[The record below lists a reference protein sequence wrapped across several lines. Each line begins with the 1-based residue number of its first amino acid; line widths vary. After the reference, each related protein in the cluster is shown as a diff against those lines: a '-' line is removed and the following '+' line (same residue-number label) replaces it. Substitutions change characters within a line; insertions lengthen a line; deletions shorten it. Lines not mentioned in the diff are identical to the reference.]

1 MFRFS
6 FFSFL
11 LPCRRRVT
19 QLTGA
24 ALLLCGV
31 MQAQATQR
39 IEFSPDPAGAY
50 PEGIAWNARAGA
62 FLISSLRGG
71 QLGLVYPD
79 GRYRRFSTGTGL
91 ITTSGM
97 LVDAERNR
105 VLVCN
110 EDVGV
115 SRNSAAGTRNRVAQV
130 LEFNLDTGVLQQTY
144 DLSSLSHGSTLA
156 NDLTLDAQ
164 GNIYVTDSFQPQIY
178 KIDRATHQVSI
189 LVRSARLMPADAP
202 AAAQGTRPYLN
213 GVVYHPDGYLIAAD
227 YTRGLLWKV
236 TLDNAPAVSA
246 IRLPQRLKG
255 PDGLRLKNAHE
266 LVIVQSF
273 PGEKGSMSGDV
284 TLLSSTDGWASARIA
299 AVAAPPGLDGP
310 TGAALRDGEVWVV
323 NSRYPRLF
331 ADVAQAEST
340 KTFSIVKVAFE
351 PAAADGRR
359 STTIANRAGIG
370 LNAH

>member
-1 MFRFS
+1 MLMFRFS
-6 FFSFL
+6 LFSFL
-11 LPCRRRVT
+11 LPRCRRLT
-19 QLTGA
+19 QLAGA
-24 ALLLCGV
+24 ALFLSGV

-39 IEFSPDPAGAY
+39 IEFSPDAAGAY

-62 FLISSLRGG
+62 FLVSSLRGG

-79 GRYRRFSTGTGL
+79 GRYRRFSTGSGL

-115 SRNSAAGTRNRVAQV
+115 SLNSASGTRNRVAQV
-130 LEFNLDTGVLQQTY
+130 LEFNLDTGALQQTY
-144 DLSSLSHGSTLA
+144 DLSSLSRGPTLA
-156 NDLTLDAQ
+156 NDLALDVQ

-178 KIDRATHQVSI
+178 KIDRATRQVSI

-202 AAAQGTRPYLN
+202 AAAQGTQPYLN
-213 GVVYHPDGYLIAAD
+213 GIVYHPDGYLIAAD

-236 TLDNAPAVSA
+236 TLDNASA
-246 IRLPQRLKG
+246 ISEIRLPQRLKG

-266 LVIVQSF
+266 LVIVQSY
-273 PGEKGSMSGDV
+273 PGRKGGMSGNV
-284 TLLSSTDGWASARIA
+284 TLLASSDGWASAHLA
-299 AVAAPPGLDGP
+299 AVATPPGLDGP

-331 ADVAQAEST
+331 ADVAQAERT
-340 KTFSIVKVAFE
+340 RTFSIVRVALE
-351 PAAADGRR
+351 RRPADRR
-359 STTIANRAGIG
+359 WLPTQ
-370 LNAH
+370 LE

>member
-6 FFSFL
+6 LFSFL
-11 LPCRRRVT
+11 LSRCRRLT
-19 QLTGA
+19 QLAGA
-24 ALLLCGV
+24 ALFLSGV

-39 IEFSPDPAGAY
+39 IEFSPDAAGAY

-62 FLISSLRGG
+62 FLVSSLRGG

-79 GRYRRFSTGTGL
+79 GRYRRFSTGSGL

-115 SRNSAAGTRNRVAQV
+115 SLNSASGTRNRVAQV
-130 LEFNLDTGVLQQTY
+130 LEFNLDTGALQQTY
-144 DLSSLSHGSTLA
+144 DLSSLSRGPTLA
-156 NDLTLDAQ
+156 NDLALDAQ

-178 KIDRATHQVSI
+178 KIDRATRQVSI

-202 AAAQGTRPYLN
+202 AAAQGTQPYLN
-213 GVVYHPDGYLIAAD
+213 GIVYHPDGYLIAAD

-236 TLDNAPAVSA
+236 TLDNASA
-246 IRLPQRLKG
+246 ISEIRLPQRLKG

-266 LVIVQSF
+266 LVIVQSY
-273 PGEKGSMSGDV
+273 PGRKGGMSGNV
-284 TLLSSTDGWASARIA
+284 TLLASSDGWASAHLA
-299 AVAAPPGLDGP
+299 AVATPPGLDGP

-331 ADVAQAEST
+331 ADVAQAERT
-340 KTFSIVKVAFE
+340 RTFSIVRVALE
-351 PAAADGRR
+351 RRPADR
-359 STTIANRAGIG
+359 
-370 LNAH
+370 

>member
-6 FFSFL
+6 LFSFL
-11 LPCRRRVT
+11 LSRCRRLT
-19 QLTGA
+19 QLAGA
-24 ALLLCGV
+24 ALFLSGV

-39 IEFSPDPAGAY
+39 IDFSPDAAGAY

-62 FLISSLRGG
+62 FLVSSLRGG

-79 GRYRRFSTGTGL
+79 GRYRRFSTGSGL

-115 SRNSAAGTRNRVAQV
+115 SLNSASGTRNRVAQV
-130 LEFNLDTGVLQQTY
+130 LEFNLDTGALQQTY
-144 DLSSLSHGSTLA
+144 DLSSLSRGPTLA
-156 NDLTLDAQ
+156 NDLALDVQ

-178 KIDRATHQVSI
+178 KIDRATRQVSI

-202 AAAQGTRPYLN
+202 AAAQGTQPYLN
-213 GVVYHPDGYLIAAD
+213 GIVYHPDGYLIAAD

-236 TLDNAPAVSA
+236 TLDNASA
-246 IRLPQRLKG
+246 ISEIRLPQRLKG

-266 LVIVQSF
+266 LVIVQSY
-273 PGEKGSMSGDV
+273 PGRKGGMSGNV
-284 TLLSSTDGWASARIA
+284 TLLASSDGWASAHLA
-299 AVAAPPGLDGP
+299 AVATPPGLDGP

-331 ADVAQAEST
+331 ADVAQAERT
-340 KTFSIVKVAFE
+340 RTFSIVRVALE
-351 PAAADGRR
+351 RRPADR
-359 STTIANRAGIG
+359 
-370 LNAH
+370 

>member
-6 FFSFL
+6 LFSFL
-11 LPCRRRVT
+11 LPRCRRLT
-19 QLTGA
+19 QLAGA
-24 ALLLCGV
+24 ALFLSGV

-39 IEFSPDPAGAY
+39 IDFSPDAAGAY

-62 FLISSLRGG
+62 FLVSSLRGG

-79 GRYRRFSTGTGL
+79 GRYRRFSTGSGL

-115 SRNSAAGTRNRVAQV
+115 SLNSASGTRNRVAQV
-130 LEFNLDTGVLQQTY
+130 LEFNLDTGALQQTY
-144 DLSSLSHGSTLA
+144 DLSSLSRGPTLA
-156 NDLTLDAQ
+156 NDLALDAQ

-178 KIDRATHQVSI
+178 KIDRATRQVSI

-202 AAAQGTRPYLN
+202 AAAQGTQPYLN
-213 GVVYHPDGYLIAAD
+213 GIVYHPDGYLIAAD

-236 TLDNAPAVSA
+236 TLDNASA
-246 IRLPQRLKG
+246 ISEIRLPQRLKG

-266 LVIVQSF
+266 LVIVQSY
-273 PGEKGSMSGDV
+273 PGRKGGMSGNV
-284 TLLSSTDGWASARIA
+284 TLLASSDGWASAHLA
-299 AVAAPPGLDGP
+299 AVATPPGLDGP

-331 ADVAQAEST
+331 ADVAQAERT
-340 KTFSIVKVAFE
+340 RTFSIVRVALE
-351 PAAADGRR
+351 RRPADRR
-359 STTIANRAGIG
+359 WLPTQ
-370 LNAH
+370 LE

>member
-6 FFSFL
+6 LFSFL
-11 LPCRRRVT
+11 LSRCRRLT
-19 QLTGA
+19 QLAGA
-24 ALLLCGV
+24 ALFLSGV

-39 IEFSPDPAGAY
+39 IEFSPDAAGAY

-62 FLISSLRGG
+62 FLVSSLRGG

-79 GRYRRFSTGTGL
+79 GRYRRFSTGSGL

-115 SRNSAAGTRNRVAQV
+115 SLNSTSGTRNRVAQV
-130 LEFNLDTGVLQQTY
+130 LEFNLDTGALQQTY
-144 DLSSLSHGSTLA
+144 DLSSLSRGPTLA
-156 NDLTLDAQ
+156 NDLALDAQ

-178 KIDRATHQVSI
+178 KIDRATRQVSI

-202 AAAQGTRPYLN
+202 AAAQGTQPYLN
-213 GVVYHPDGYLIAAD
+213 GIVYHPDGYLIAAD

-236 TLDNAPAVSA
+236 TLDNASA
-246 IRLPQRLKG
+246 ISEIRLPQRLKG

-266 LVIVQSF
+266 LVIVQSY
-273 PGEKGSMSGDV
+273 PGRKGGMSGNV
-284 TLLSSTDGWASARIA
+284 TLLASSDGWASAHLA
-299 AVAAPPGLDGP
+299 AVATPPELDGP

-331 ADVAQAEST
+331 ADVAQAERT
-340 KTFSIVKVAFE
+340 RTFSIVRVALE
-351 PAAADGRR
+351 RRPADR
-359 STTIANRAGIG
+359 
-370 LNAH
+370 

>member
-6 FFSFL
+6 LFSFL
-11 LPCRRRVT
+11 LQRNRRVT
-19 QLTGA
+19 RLAGV
-24 ALLLCGV
+24 ALLLSGV
-31 MQAQATQR
+31 MQAQAAQR
-39 IEFSPDPAGAY
+39 IEFSPDTAGAY
-50 PEGIAWNARAGA
+50 PEGIAWNPRAGA
-62 FLISSLRGG
+62 FLVSSLRGG
-71 QLGLVYPD
+71 LLGLVYPD
-79 GRYRRFSTGTGL
+79 GRYRRFSIGKGL

-115 SRNSAAGTRNRVAQV
+115 SLSSVPGTRNRVAQV
-130 LEFNLDTGVLQQTY
+130 LEFNLDTGALQQTY
-144 DLSSLSHGSTLA
+144 DLSSLSRGPTLA
-156 NDLTLDAQ
+156 NDLALDAQ

-178 KIDRATHQVSI
+178 KIDRATRQVSI

-202 AAAQGTRPYLN
+202 AAAQGTQPYLN
-213 GVVYHPDGYLIAAD
+213 GIVYHPDGYLIAAD

-236 TLDNAPAVSA
+236 TLDSAPAISE

-273 PGEKGSMSGDV
+273 PGAKGSMSGDV
-284 TLLSSTDGWASARIA
+284 TLLSSNDGWASAYIT
-299 AVAAPPGLDGP
+299 AVATPPELDGP

-331 ADVAQAEST
+331 ADVSQAERT
-340 KTFSIVKVAFE
+340 RTFSIVRVALE
-351 PAAADGRR
+351 RRPADRR
-359 STTIANRAGIG
+359 RLPTRPE
-370 LNAH
+370 

>member
-6 FFSFL
+6 LFSFL
-11 LPCRRRVT
+11 LPRCRRLT
-19 QLTGA
+19 QLAGA
-24 ALLLCGV
+24 ALFLSGV

-39 IEFSPDPAGAY
+39 IEFSPDAAGAY

-62 FLISSLRGG
+62 FLVSSLRGG

-79 GRYRRFSTGTGL
+79 GRYRRFSTGSGL

-115 SRNSAAGTRNRVAQV
+115 SLNSASGTRNRVAQV
-130 LEFNLDTGVLQQTY
+130 LEFNLDTGALQQTY
-144 DLSSLSHGSTLA
+144 DLSSLSRGPTLA
-156 NDLTLDAQ
+156 NDLALDVQ

-178 KIDRATHQVSI
+178 KIDRATRQVSI

-202 AAAQGTRPYLN
+202 AAAQGTQPYLN
-213 GVVYHPDGYLIAAD
+213 GIVYHPDGYLIAAD

-236 TLDNAPAVSA
+236 TLDNASA
-246 IRLPQRLKG
+246 ISEIRLPQRLKG

-266 LVIVQSF
+266 LVIVQS
-273 PGEKGSMSGDV
+273 
-284 TLLSSTDGWASARIA
+284 
-299 AVAAPPGLDGP
+299 
-310 TGAALRDGEVWVV
+310 
-323 NSRYPRLF
+323 
-331 ADVAQAEST
+331 
-340 KTFSIVKVAFE
+340 
-351 PAAADGRR
+351 
-359 STTIANRAGIG
+359 
-370 LNAH
+370 

>member
-6 FFSFL
+6 LFSFL
-11 LPCRRRVT
+11 LPRCRRLT
-19 QLTGA
+19 QLAGA
-24 ALLLCGV
+24 ALFLSGV

-39 IEFSPDPAGAY
+39 IEFSPDAAGAY

-62 FLISSLRGG
+62 FLVSSLRGG

-79 GRYRRFSTGTGL
+79 GRYRRFSTGNGL

-115 SRNSAAGTRNRVAQV
+115 SLNSASGTRNRVAQV
-130 LEFNLDTGVLQQTY
+130 LEFNLDTGALQQTY
-144 DLSSLSHGSTLA
+144 DLSSLSRGPTLA
-156 NDLTLDAQ
+156 NDLALDAQ

-178 KIDRATHQVSI
+178 KIDRATRQVSI

-202 AAAQGTRPYLN
+202 AAAQGTQPYLN
-213 GVVYHPDGYLIAAD
+213 GIVYHPDGYLIAAD

-236 TLDNAPAVSA
+236 TLDNASA
-246 IRLPQRLKG
+246 ISEIRLPQRLKG

-266 LVIVQSF
+266 LVIVQSY
-273 PGEKGSMSGDV
+273 PGRKGGMSGNV
-284 TLLSSTDGWASARIA
+284 TLLASSDGWASAHLA
-299 AVAAPPGLDGP
+299 AVATPPGLDGP

-331 ADVAQAEST
+331 ADVAQAERT
-340 KTFSIVKVAFE
+340 RTFSIVRVALE
-351 PAAADGRR
+351 RRPADR
-359 STTIANRAGIG
+359 
-370 LNAH
+370 

>member
-6 FFSFL
+6 LFSFL
-11 LPCRRRVT
+11 LQRHRRVT
-19 QLTGA
+19 RLAGV
-24 ALLLCGV
+24 ALLLSGV
-31 MQAQATQR
+31 MQAQSAQR
-39 IEFSPDPAGAY
+39 IEFSPDAAGAY
-50 PEGIAWNARAGA
+50 PEGIAWNPRAGA
-62 FLISSLRGG
+62 FLVSSLRGG

-79 GRYRRFSTGTGL
+79 GRYRRFSTGKGL

-115 SRNSAAGTRNRVAQV
+115 SLSSVPGTRNRVAQV
-130 LEFNLDTGVLQQTY
+130 LEFNLDTGALQQTY
-144 DLSSLSHGSTLA
+144 DLSSLSHGPTLA
-156 NDLTLDAQ
+156 NDLALDAQ

-178 KIDRATHQVSI
+178 KVDRATRQVSI
-189 LVRSARLMPADAP
+189 LVRSARLMPAEVP
-202 AAAQGTRPYLN
+202 AAAQGTQPYLN
-213 GVVYHPDGYLIAAD
+213 GIVYHPDGYLIAAD

-236 TLDNAPAVSA
+236 TLDSAPAISE

-273 PGEKGSMSGDV
+273 PGAKGSMSGDV
-284 TLLSSTDGWASARIA
+284 TLLSSNDDWASAHIT
-299 AVAAPPGLDGP
+299 AVATPPELDGP

-331 ADVAQAEST
+331 ADVAQAERT
-340 KTFSIVKVAFE
+340 RTFSIVRVALE
-351 PAAADGRR
+351 RRPADRR
-359 STTIANRAGIG
+359 RLPTRPE
-370 LNAH
+370 

>member
-6 FFSFL
+6 LFSFL
-11 LPCRRRVT
+11 LQRHRRVT
-19 QLTGA
+19 RLAGV
-24 ALLLCGV
+24 ALLLSGV
-31 MQAQATQR
+31 MQAQAVQR
-39 IEFSPDPAGAY
+39 IEFSPDAAGAY
-50 PEGIAWNARAGA
+50 PEGIAWNPRAGA
-62 FLISSLRGG
+62 FLVSSLRGG

-79 GRYRRFSTGTGL
+79 GRYRRFSTGKGL
-91 ITTSGM
+91 VTTSGM

-115 SRNSAAGTRNRVAQV
+115 SLNSAPGTRNRVAQV
-130 LEFNLDTGVLQQTY
+130 LEFNLDTGALQQTY
-144 DLSSLSHGSTLA
+144 DLSSLSRGPTLA
-156 NDLTLDAQ
+156 NDLALDAQ

-178 KIDRATHQVSI
+178 KVDRATRQVSI
-189 LVRSARLMPADAP
+189 LVRSARLMPAEVP
-202 AAAQGTRPYLN
+202 AAVQGTQPYLN
-213 GVVYHPDGYLIAAD
+213 GIVSHPDGYLIAAD

-236 TLDNAPAVSA
+236 TLDSAPAISE

-273 PGEKGSMSGDV
+273 PGAKGSMSGDV
-284 TLLSSTDGWASARIA
+284 TLLSSNDGWASAHIT
-299 AVAAPPGLDGP
+299 AVATPSELDGP

-331 ADVAQAEST
+331 ADVAQAERT
-340 KTFSIVKVAFE
+340 RTFSIVRVALE
-351 PAAADGRR
+351 RRPADRR
-359 STTIANRAGIG
+359 RLPTQPE
-370 LNAH
+370 

>member
-6 FFSFL
+6 LFSFL
-11 LPCRRRVT
+11 LQRHRRVT
-19 QLTGA
+19 RLAGV
-24 ALLLCGV
+24 ALLLSGV
-31 MQAQATQR
+31 MQAQAAQR
-39 IEFSPDPAGAY
+39 IEFSPDTAGAY
-50 PEGIAWNARAGA
+50 PEGIAWNPRAGA
-62 FLISSLRGG
+62 FLVSSLRGG

-79 GRYRRFSTGTGL
+79 GRYRRFSTGKGL

-110 EDVGV
+110 EDVGGSLSSV
-115 SRNSAAGTRNRVAQV
+115 PGTRNRVAQV
-130 LEFNLDTGVLQQTY
+130 LEFNLDTGALQQTY
-144 DLSSLSHGSTLA
+144 DLSSLSRGPTLA
-156 NDLTLDAQ
+156 NDLALDAQ

-178 KIDRATHQVSI
+178 KIDRATRQVSI

-202 AAAQGTRPYLN
+202 AAAQGTQPYLN
-213 GVVYHPDGYLIAAD
+213 GIVSHPDGYLIAAD

-236 TLDNAPAVSA
+236 TLDSAPAISE

-273 PGEKGSMSGDV
+273 PGAKGSMSGDV
-284 TLLSSTDGWASARIA
+284 TLLSSNDGWASAYIT
-299 AVAAPPGLDGP
+299 AVATPSELDGP

-331 ADVAQAEST
+331 ADVAQAERT
-340 KTFSIVKVAFE
+340 RTFSIVRVALE
-351 PAAADGRR
+351 RRPADR
-359 STTIANRAGIG
+359 
-370 LNAH
+370 

>member
-1 MFRFS
+1 MLMFRFS
-6 FFSFL
+6 LFSFL
-11 LPCRRRVT
+11 LSRCRRLT
-19 QLTGA
+19 QLAGA
-24 ALLLCGV
+24 ALFLSGV

-39 IEFSPDPAGAY
+39 IEFSPDAAGAY

-62 FLISSLRGG
+62 FLVSSLRGG

-79 GRYRRFSTGTGL
+79 GRYRRFSTGSGL

-115 SRNSAAGTRNRVAQV
+115 SLNSTSGTRNRVAQV
-130 LEFNLDTGVLQQTY
+130 LEFNLDTGALQQTY
-144 DLSSLSHGSTLA
+144 DLSSLSRGPTLA
-156 NDLTLDAQ
+156 NDLALDAQ

-178 KIDRATHQVSI
+178 KIDRATRQVSI

-202 AAAQGTRPYLN
+202 AAAQGTQPYLN
-213 GVVYHPDGYLIAAD
+213 GIVYHPDGYLIAAD

-236 TLDNAPAVSA
+236 TLDNASA
-246 IRLPQRLKG
+246 ISEIRLPQRLKG

-273 PGEKGSMSGDV
+273 LGRKGGMSGNV
-284 TLLSSTDGWASARIA
+284 TLLASSDGWASAHLA
-299 AVAAPPGLDGP
+299 AVATPPGLDGP

-331 ADVAQAEST
+331 ADVAQAERT
-340 KTFSIVKVAFE
+340 RTFSIVKVALE
-351 PAAADGRR
+351 RRPADR
-359 STTIANRAGIG
+359 
-370 LNAH
+370 

>member
-6 FFSFL
+6 LFSFL
-11 LPCRRRVT
+11 LPRCRRLT
-19 QLTGA
+19 QLAGA
-24 ALLLCGV
+24 ALFLSGV

-39 IEFSPDPAGAY
+39 IDFSPDAAGAY

-62 FLISSLRGG
+62 FLVSSLRGG

-79 GRYRRFSTGTGL
+79 GRYRRFSTGSGL

-115 SRNSAAGTRNRVAQV
+115 SLNSASGTRNRVAQV
-130 LEFNLDTGVLQQTY
+130 LEFNLDTGALQQTY
-144 DLSSLSHGSTLA
+144 DLSSLSRGPTLA
-156 NDLTLDAQ
+156 NDLALDAQ

-178 KIDRATHQVSI
+178 KIDRATRQVSI

-202 AAAQGTRPYLN
+202 AAAQGTQPYLN
-213 GVVYHPDGYLIAAD
+213 GIVYHPDGYLIAAD

-236 TLDNAPAVSA
+236 TLDNASA
-246 IRLPQRLKG
+246 ISEIRLPQRLKG

-266 LVIVQSF
+266 LVIVQSY
-273 PGEKGSMSGDV
+273 PGRKRGMSGNV
-284 TLLSSTDGWASARIA
+284 TLLASSDGWASAHLA
-299 AVAAPPGLDGP
+299 AVATPPGLDGP

-331 ADVAQAEST
+331 ADVAQAERT
-340 KTFSIVKVAFE
+340 RTFSIVRVALE
-351 PAAADGRR
+351 RRPADR
-359 STTIANRAGIG
+359 
-370 LNAH
+370 

>member
-6 FFSFL
+6 LFSFL
-11 LPCRRRVT
+11 LQRHRRVT
-19 QLTGA
+19 RLAGV
-24 ALLLCGV
+24 ALLLSGV
-31 MQAQATQR
+31 MQAQAVQR
-39 IEFSPDPAGAY
+39 IEFSPDAAGAY
-50 PEGIAWNARAGA
+50 PEGIAWNPRAGA
-62 FLISSLRGG
+62 FLVSSLRGG

-79 GRYRRFSTGTGL
+79 GRYRRFSTGKGL

-115 SRNSAAGTRNRVAQV
+115 SLNSAPGTRNRVAQV
-130 LEFNLDTGVLQQTY
+130 LEFNLDTGALQQTY
-144 DLSSLSHGSTLA
+144 DLSSLSRGPTLA
-156 NDLTLDAQ
+156 NDLALDAQ

-178 KIDRATHQVSI
+178 KVDRATRQVSI
-189 LVRSARLMPADAP
+189 LVRSARLMPAEIP
-202 AAAQGTRPYLN
+202 AAVQGTQPYLN
-213 GVVYHPDGYLIAAD
+213 GIVSHPDGYLIAAD

-236 TLDNAPAVSA
+236 TLDSAPAISE

-273 PGEKGSMSGDV
+273 PGAKGSMSGDV
-284 TLLSSTDGWASARIA
+284 TLLSSNDGWASAHIT
-299 AVAAPPGLDGP
+299 AVATPSELDGP

-331 ADVAQAEST
+331 ADVAQAERT
-340 KTFSIVKVAFE
+340 RTFSIVRVALE
-351 PAAADGRR
+351 RRPADRR
-359 STTIANRAGIG
+359 RLPTQPE
-370 LNAH
+370 

>member
-6 FFSFL
+6 LFSFL
-11 LPCRRRVT
+11 LPRCRRLT
-19 QLTGA
+19 QLAGA
-24 ALLLCGV
+24 ALFLSGV

-39 IEFSPDPAGAY
+39 IEFSPDAAGAY

-62 FLISSLRGG
+62 FLVSSLRGG

-79 GRYRRFSTGTGL
+79 GRYRRFSTGSGL

-115 SRNSAAGTRNRVAQV
+115 SLNSTSGTRNRVAQV
-130 LEFNLDTGVLQQTY
+130 LEFNLDTGALQQTY
-144 DLSSLSHGSTLA
+144 DLSSLSRGPTLA
-156 NDLTLDAQ
+156 NDLALDAQ

-178 KIDRATHQVSI
+178 KIDRATRQVSI

-202 AAAQGTRPYLN
+202 AAAQGTQPYLN
-213 GVVYHPDGYLIAAD
+213 GIVYHPDGYLIAAD

-236 TLDNAPAVSA
+236 TLDNASA
-246 IRLPQRLKG
+246 ISEIRLPQRLKG

-266 LVIVQSF
+266 LVIVQSY
-273 PGEKGSMSGDV
+273 PGRKGGMSGNV
-284 TLLSSTDGWASARIA
+284 TLLASSDGWASAHLA
-299 AVAAPPGLDGP
+299 AVATPPGLDGP

-331 ADVAQAEST
+331 ADVAQAERT
-340 KTFSIVKVAFE
+340 RTFSIVKVALE
-351 PAAADGRR
+351 RRPADRR
-359 STTIANRAGIG
+359 RLPT
-370 LNAH
+370 LPE

>member
-6 FFSFL
+6 LFSFL
-11 LPCRRRVT
+11 LPRCRRLT
-19 QLTGA
+19 QLAGA
-24 ALLLCGV
+24 ALFLSGV

-39 IEFSPDPAGAY
+39 IDFSPDAAGAY

-62 FLISSLRGG
+62 FLVSSLRGG

-79 GRYRRFSTGTGL
+79 GRYRRFSTGSGL

-115 SRNSAAGTRNRVAQV
+115 SLNSASGTRNRVAQV
-130 LEFNLDTGVLQQTY
+130 LEFNLDTGALQQTY
-144 DLSSLSHGSTLA
+144 DLSSLSRGPTLA
-156 NDLTLDAQ
+156 NDLALDAQ

-178 KIDRATHQVSI
+178 KIDRATRQVSI

-202 AAAQGTRPYLN
+202 AAAQGTQPYLN
-213 GVVYHPDGYLIAAD
+213 GIVYHPDGYLIAAD

-236 TLDNAPAVSA
+236 TLDNASA
-246 IRLPQRLKG
+246 ISEIRLPQRLKG
-255 PDGLRLKNAHE
+255 PDGLRLKNAHA
-266 LVIVQSF
+266 LVIVQSY
-273 PGEKGSMSGDV
+273 PGRKGGMSGNV
-284 TLLSSTDGWASARIA
+284 TLLSSNDGWASAHLA
-299 AVAAPPGLDGP
+299 AVATPPELDGP

-331 ADVAQAEST
+331 ADVAQAESVR
-340 KTFSIVKVAFE
+340 TFSIVKVALE
-351 PAAADGRR
+351 RRPADRR
-359 STTIANRAGIG
+359 RLPTQ
-370 LNAH
+370 LE

>member
-1 MFRFS
+1 
-6 FFSFL
+6 
-11 LPCRRRVT
+11 
-19 QLTGA
+19 
-24 ALLLCGV
+24 
-31 MQAQATQR
+31 
-39 IEFSPDPAGAY
+39 
-50 PEGIAWNARAGA
+50 AWNPRAGA
-62 FLISSLRGG
+62 FLVSSLRGG

-79 GRYRRFSTGTGL
+79 GRYRRFSTGKGL

-115 SRNSAAGTRNRVAQV
+115 SLSSAPGTRNRVAQV
-130 LEFNLDTGVLQQTY
+130 LEFNLDTGALQQTY
-144 DLSSLSHGSTLA
+144 DLSSLSRGPTLA
-156 NDLTLDAQ
+156 NDLALDAQ

-178 KIDRATHQVSI
+178 KVDRATRQVSI
-189 LVRSARLMPADAP
+189 LVRSARLMPAEVP
-202 AAAQGTRPYLN
+202 AAAQGTQPYLN
-213 GVVYHPDGYLIAAD
+213 GIVSHPDGYLIAAD

-236 TLDNAPAVSA
+236 TLDSAPAISE

-273 PGEKGSMSGDV
+273 PGAKGSMSGDV
-284 TLLSSTDGWASARIA
+284 TLLSSKDDWASAHIT
-299 AVAAPPGLDGP
+299 AVATPPELDGP

-331 ADVAQAEST
+331 ADVAQAERT
-340 KTFSIVKVAFE
+340 RTFSIVRVALE
-351 PAAADGRR
+351 RRPADRR
-359 STTIANRAGIG
+359 RLPTGPE
-370 LNAH
+370 

>member
-6 FFSFL
+6 LFSFL
-11 LPCRRRVT
+11 LQRHRRVT
-19 QLTGA
+19 RLAGV
-24 ALLLCGV
+24 ALLLSGV
-31 MQAQATQR
+31 MQAQAVQR
-39 IEFSPDPAGAY
+39 IEFSPDAAGAY
-50 PEGIAWNARAGA
+50 PEAIAWNPRAGA
-62 FLISSLRGG
+62 FLVSSLRGG

-79 GRYRRFSTGTGL
+79 GRYRRFSTGKGL

-110 EDVGV
+110 EDVGA
-115 SRNSAAGTRNRVAQV
+115 SLSSAPGTRNRVAQV
-130 LEFNLDTGVLQQTY
+130 LEFNLDTGALQQTY
-144 DLSSLSHGSTLA
+144 DLSSLSRGPTLA
-156 NDLTLDAQ
+156 NDLALDAQ

-178 KIDRATHQVSI
+178 KVDRATRQVSI
-189 LVRSARLMPADAP
+189 LVRSARLMPAEVP
-202 AAAQGTRPYLN
+202 AAVQGTQPYLN
-213 GVVYHPDGYLIAAD
+213 GIVYHPDGYLIAAD

-236 TLDNAPAVSA
+236 TLDSAPAISE

-273 PGEKGSMSGDV
+273 PGAKGSMSGDV
-284 TLLSSTDGWASARIA
+284 TLLSSNDGWASAYIT
-299 AVAAPPGLDGP
+299 AVATPSELDGP

-331 ADVAQAEST
+331 ADVAQAERT
-340 KTFSIVKVAFE
+340 RTFSIVRVALE
-351 PAAADGRR
+351 RRPADRR
-359 STTIANRAGIG
+359 RLPTRPE
-370 LNAH
+370 

>member
-6 FFSFL
+6 LFSFL
-11 LPCRRRVT
+11 LQRHRRVT
-19 QLTGA
+19 RLAGV
-24 ALLLCGV
+24 ALLLSGV
-31 MQAQATQR
+31 MQAQVAQR
-39 IEFSPDPAGAY
+39 IEFSPDAAGAY
-50 PEGIAWNARAGA
+50 PEGIAWNPRAGA
-62 FLISSLRGG
+62 FLVSSLRGG

-79 GRYRRFSTGTGL
+79 GRYRRFSIGKGL

-115 SRNSAAGTRNRVAQV
+115 SLSSVPGTRNRVAQV
-130 LEFNLDTGVLQQTY
+130 LEFNLDTGALQQTY
-144 DLSSLSHGSTLA
+144 DLSSLSRGPTLA
-156 NDLTLDAQ
+156 NDLALDAQ

-178 KIDRATHQVSI
+178 KVDRATRQVSI

-202 AAAQGTRPYLN
+202 AAAQGTQPYLN
-213 GVVYHPDGYLIAAD
+213 GIVSHPDGYLIAAD

-236 TLDNAPAVSA
+236 TLDSAPAISE

-273 PGEKGSMSGDV
+273 PGAEGSMSGDV
-284 TLLSSTDGWASARIA
+284 TLLSSNDGWASAYIT
-299 AVAAPPGLDGP
+299 AVATPPELDGP

-331 ADVAQAEST
+331 ADVAQAERT
-340 KTFSIVKVAFE
+340 RTFSIVRVALE
-351 PAAADGRR
+351 RRPADRR
-359 STTIANRAGIG
+359 WLPTQPE
-370 LNAH
+370 

>member
-1 MFRFS
+1 MFRFCL
-6 FFSFL
+6 FSFL
-11 LPCRRRVT
+11 LPRCRRVT
-19 QLTGA
+19 QLAGA
-24 ALLLCGV
+24 ALFLSGV

-39 IEFSPDPAGAY
+39 IDFSPDAAGAY

-62 FLISSLRGG
+62 FLVSSLRGG

-79 GRYRRFSTGTGL
+79 GRYRRFSTGSGL

-115 SRNSAAGTRNRVAQV
+115 SLNSAPGTRNRVAQV
-130 LEFNLDTGVLQQTY
+130 LEFNLDTGALQQTY
-144 DLSSLSHGSTLA
+144 DLSSLSRGPTLA
-156 NDLTLDAQ
+156 NDLALDAQ

-178 KIDRATHQVSI
+178 KIDRATRQVSI

-202 AAAQGTRPYLN
+202 AAAQGTQPYLN
-213 GVVYHPDGYLIAAD
+213 GIVYHPDGYLIAAD

-236 TLDNAPAVSA
+236 TLDNASA
-246 IRLPQRLKG
+246 ISEIRLPQRLKG

-266 LVIVQSF
+266 LVIVQSY
-273 PGEKGSMSGDV
+273 PGRKGGMSGNV
-284 TLLSSTDGWASARIA
+284 TLLASYDGWASAHLA
-299 AVAAPPGLDGP
+299 AVATPPGLDGP

-331 ADVAQAEST
+331 ADVAQAESVR
-340 KTFSIVKVAFE
+340 TFSIVKVALKRR
-351 PAAADGRR
+351 PADRR
-359 STTIANRAGIG
+359 RLPT
-370 LNAH
+370 LPE

>member
-6 FFSFL
+6 LFSFL
-11 LPCRRRVT
+11 LQRHRRVT
-19 QLTGA
+19 CLAGV
-24 ALLLCGV
+24 ALLLSGV
-31 MQAQATQR
+31 MQAQAAQR
-39 IEFSPDPAGAY
+39 IEFSPDTAGAY
-50 PEGIAWNARAGA
+50 PEGIAWNPRAGA
-62 FLISSLRGG
+62 FLVSSLRGG
-71 QLGLVYPD
+71 QLGLVYSD
-79 GRYRRFSTGTGL
+79 GRYRRFSTGKGL

-115 SRNSAAGTRNRVAQV
+115 SLSSAPGTRNRVAQV
-130 LEFNLDTGVLQQTY
+130 LEFNLDTGALQQTY
-144 DLSSLSHGSTLA
+144 DLSSLSRGPTLA
-156 NDLTLDAQ
+156 NDLALDAQ

-178 KIDRATHQVSI
+178 KVDRATRQVSI
-189 LVRSARLMPADAP
+189 LVRSARLMPAEVP
-202 AAAQGTRPYLN
+202 AAAQGTQPYLN
-213 GVVYHPDGYLIAAD
+213 GIVYHPDGYLIAAD

-236 TLDNAPAVSA
+236 TLDSAPAISE

-273 PGEKGSMSGDV
+273 PGAKGSMSGDV
-284 TLLSSTDGWASARIA
+284 TLLSSNDDWASAHIT
-299 AVAAPPGLDGP
+299 AVATPPELDGP

-331 ADVAQAEST
+331 ADVAQAERT
-340 KTFSIVKVAFE
+340 RTFSIVRVALE
-351 PAAADGRR
+351 RRPADRR
-359 STTIANRAGIG
+359 RLPTRPE
-370 LNAH
+370 

>member
-1 MFRFS
+1 MLMFRFS
-6 FFSFL
+6 LFSFL
-11 LPCRRRVT
+11 LPRRRRVT
-19 QLTGA
+19 QLAGA
-24 ALLLCGV
+24 ALFLSGV

-39 IEFSPDPAGAY
+39 IDFSPDAAGAY

-62 FLISSLRGG
+62 FLVSSLRGG

-79 GRYRRFSTGTGL
+79 GRYRRFSTGSGL

-115 SRNSAAGTRNRVAQV
+115 SLNSASGTRNRVAQV
-130 LEFNLDTGVLQQTY
+130 LEFNLDTGALQQTY
-144 DLSSLSHGSTLA
+144 DLSSLSRGPTLA
-156 NDLTLDAQ
+156 NDLALDAQ

-178 KIDRATHQVSI
+178 KIDRATRQVSI

-202 AAAQGTRPYLN
+202 AAAQGTQPYLN
-213 GVVYHPDGYLIAAD
+213 GIVYHPDGYLIAAD

-236 TLDNAPAVSA
+236 TLDNAPAISE

-266 LVIVQSF
+266 LVIVQSY
-273 PGEKGSMSGDV
+273 PGRKGGMSGNV
-284 TLLSSTDGWASARIA
+284 TLLASSDGWASAHLA
-299 AVAAPPGLDGP
+299 AVATPPGLDGP

-331 ADVAQAEST
+331 ADVAQAERT
-340 KTFSIVKVAFE
+340 RTFSIVRVALE
-351 PAAADGRR
+351 RRPADR
-359 STTIANRAGIG
+359 
-370 LNAH
+370 

>member
-6 FFSFL
+6 LFSFL
-11 LPCRRRVT
+11 LPRCRGLT
-19 QLTGA
+19 QLAGA
-24 ALLLCGV
+24 ALFLSGV

-39 IEFSPDPAGAY
+39 IEFSPDAAGAY

-62 FLISSLRGG
+62 FLVSSLRGG

-79 GRYRRFSTGTGL
+79 GRYRRFSTGSGL

-115 SRNSAAGTRNRVAQV
+115 SLNSTSGTRNRVAQV
-130 LEFNLDTGVLQQTY
+130 LEFNLDTGALQQTY
-144 DLSSLSHGSTLA
+144 DLSSLSRGPTLA
-156 NDLTLDAQ
+156 NDLALDAQ

-178 KIDRATHQVSI
+178 KIDRATRQVSI

-202 AAAQGTRPYLN
+202 AAAQGTQPYLN
-213 GVVYHPDGYLIAAD
+213 GIVYHPDGYLIAAD

-236 TLDNAPAVSA
+236 TLDNASA
-246 IRLPQRLKG
+246 ISEIRLPQRLKG

-273 PGEKGSMSGDV
+273 PGRKGGMSGDV
-284 TLLSSTDGWASARIA
+284 TLLS
-299 AVAAPPGLDGP
+299 
-310 TGAALRDGEVWVV
+310 
-323 NSRYPRLF
+323 
-331 ADVAQAEST
+331 
-340 KTFSIVKVAFE
+340 
-351 PAAADGRR
+351 
-359 STTIANRAGIG
+359 
-370 LNAH
+370 

>member
-6 FFSFL
+6 LFSFL
-11 LPCRRRVT
+11 LPRCRRLT
-19 QLTGA
+19 QLAGA
-24 ALLLCGV
+24 ALFLSGV

-39 IEFSPDPAGAY
+39 IEFSPDAAGAY

-62 FLISSLRGG
+62 FLVSSLRGG

-79 GRYRRFSTGTGL
+79 GRYRRFSTGSGL

-115 SRNSAAGTRNRVAQV
+115 SLNSASGTRNRVAQV
-130 LEFNLDTGVLQQTY
+130 LEFNLDTGALQQTY
-144 DLSSLSHGSTLA
+144 DLSSLSRGPTLA
-156 NDLTLDAQ
+156 NDLALDAQ

-178 KIDRATHQVSI
+178 KIDRATRQVSI

-202 AAAQGTRPYLN
+202 AAAQGTQPYLN
-213 GVVYHPDGYLIAAD
+213 GIVYHPDGYLIAAD

-236 TLDNAPAVSA
+236 TLDNASA
-246 IRLPQRLKG
+246 ISEIRLPQRLKG

-266 LVIVQSF
+266 LVIVQSY
-273 PGEKGSMSGDV
+273 PGRKGGMSGNV
-284 TLLSSTDGWASARIA
+284 TLLASSDGWASAHLA
-299 AVAAPPGLDGP
+299 AVATPPGLDGP

-331 ADVAQAEST
+331 ADVAQAERT
-340 KTFSIVKVAFE
+340 RTFSIVRVALE
-351 PAAADGRR
+351 RRPADR
-359 STTIANRAGIG
+359 
-370 LNAH
+370 

>member
-6 FFSFL
+6 LFSFL
-11 LPCRRRVT
+11 LPRCRRLT
-19 QLTGA
+19 QLAGA
-24 ALLLCGV
+24 ALFLSGV

-39 IEFSPDPAGAY
+39 IDFSPDAAGAY

-62 FLISSLRGG
+62 FLVSSLRGG

-79 GRYRRFSTGTGL
+79 GRYRRFSTGSGL

-115 SRNSAAGTRNRVAQV
+115 SLNSASGTRNRVAQV
-130 LEFNLDTGVLQQTY
+130 LEFNLDTGALQQTY
-144 DLSSLSHGSTLA
+144 DLSSLSRGPTLA
-156 NDLTLDAQ
+156 NDLALDAQ

-178 KIDRATHQVSI
+178 KIDRATRQVSI

-202 AAAQGTRPYLN
+202 AAAQGTQPYLN
-213 GVVYHPDGYLIAAD
+213 GIVYHPDGYLIAAD

-236 TLDNAPAVSA
+236 TLENAPAVSE
-246 IRLPQRLKG
+246 IRLPQQLKG

-273 PGEKGSMSGDV
+273 PGRKGGMSGNV
-284 TLLSSTDGWASARIA
+284 TLLASSDGWASAHLA
-299 AVAAPPGLDGP
+299 AVATPPGLDGP

-331 ADVAQAEST
+331 ADVAQAERNR
-340 KTFSIVKVAFE
+340 TFSIVRVALE
-351 PAAADGRR
+351 RRPADRR
-359 STTIANRAGIG
+359 RLPT
-370 LNAH
+370 LPE

>member
-6 FFSFL
+6 LFSFL
-11 LPCRRRVT
+11 LPRCRRLT
-19 QLTGA
+19 QLAGA
-24 ALLLCGV
+24 ALFLSGV

-39 IEFSPDPAGAY
+39 IEFSPDAAGAY

-62 FLISSLRGG
+62 FLVSSLRGG

-79 GRYRRFSTGTGL
+79 GRYRRFSTGSGL

-115 SRNSAAGTRNRVAQV
+115 SLNSTSGTRNRVAQV
-130 LEFNLDTGVLQQTY
+130 LEFNLDTGALQQTY
-144 DLSSLSHGSTLA
+144 DLSSLSRGPTLA
-156 NDLTLDAQ
+156 NDLALDAQ

-178 KIDRATHQVSI
+178 KIDRATRQVSI

-202 AAAQGTRPYLN
+202 AAAQGTQPYLN
-213 GVVYHPDGYLIAAD
+213 GIVYHPDGYLIAAD

-236 TLDNAPAVSA
+236 TLDNASA
-246 IRLPQRLKG
+246 ISEIRLPQRLKG

-266 LVIVQSF
+266 LVIVQSY
-273 PGEKGSMSGDV
+273 PGRKGGMSGNV
-284 TLLSSTDGWASARIA
+284 TLLASSDGWASAHLA
-299 AVAAPPGLDGP
+299 AVATPPGLDGP

-331 ADVAQAEST
+331 ADVAQAERT
-340 KTFSIVKVAFE
+340 RTFSIVKVALE
-351 PAAADGRR
+351 RRPADR
-359 STTIANRAGIG
+359 
-370 LNAH
+370 

>member
-1 MFRFS
+1 MLMFRFS
-6 FFSFL
+6 LFSFL
-11 LPCRRRVT
+11 LSRCRRLT
-19 QLTGA
+19 QLAGA
-24 ALLLCGV
+24 ALFLSGV

-39 IEFSPDPAGAY
+39 IEFSPDAAGAY

-62 FLISSLRGG
+62 FLVSSLRGG

-79 GRYRRFSTGTGL
+79 GRYRRFSTGSGL

-115 SRNSAAGTRNRVAQV
+115 SLNSASGTRNRVAQV
-130 LEFNLDTGVLQQTY
+130 LEFNLDTGALQQTY
-144 DLSSLSHGSTLA
+144 DLSSLSRGPTLA
-156 NDLTLDAQ
+156 NDLALDAQ

-178 KIDRATHQVSI
+178 KIDRATRQVSI

-202 AAAQGTRPYLN
+202 AAAQGTQPYLN
-213 GVVYHPDGYLIAAD
+213 GIVYHPDGYLIAAD

-236 TLDNAPAVSA
+236 TLDNASA
-246 IRLPQRLKG
+246 ISEIRLPQRLKG

-266 LVIVQSF
+266 LVIVQSY
-273 PGEKGSMSGDV
+273 PGRKGGMSGNV
-284 TLLSSTDGWASARIA
+284 TLLASSDGWASAHLA
-299 AVAAPPGLDGP
+299 AVATPPGLDGP

-331 ADVAQAEST
+331 ADVAQAERT
-340 KTFSIVKVAFE
+340 RTFSIVRVALE
-351 PAAADGRR
+351 RRPADR
-359 STTIANRAGIG
+359 
-370 LNAH
+370 

>member
-1 MFRFS
+1 MLMFRFS
-6 FFSFL
+6 LFSFL
-11 LPCRRRVT
+11 LSRCRRLT
-19 QLTGA
+19 QLAGA
-24 ALLLCGV
+24 ALFLSGV

-39 IEFSPDPAGAY
+39 IDFSPDAAGAY

-62 FLISSLRGG
+62 FLVSSLRGG

-79 GRYRRFSTGTGL
+79 GRYRRFSTGSGL

-115 SRNSAAGTRNRVAQV
+115 SLNSASGTRNRVAQV
-130 LEFNLDTGVLQQTY
+130 LEFNLDTGALQQTY
-144 DLSSLSHGSTLA
+144 DLSSLSRGPTLA
-156 NDLTLDAQ
+156 NDLALDVQ

-178 KIDRATHQVSI
+178 KIDRATRQVSI

-202 AAAQGTRPYLN
+202 AAAQGTQPYLN
-213 GVVYHPDGYLIAAD
+213 GIVYHPDGYLIAAD

-236 TLDNAPAVSA
+236 TLDNASA
-246 IRLPQRLKG
+246 ISEIRLPQRLKG

-266 LVIVQSF
+266 LVIVQSY
-273 PGEKGSMSGDV
+273 PGRKGGMSGNV
-284 TLLSSTDGWASARIA
+284 TLLASSDGWASAHLA
-299 AVAAPPGLDGP
+299 AVATPPGLDGP

-331 ADVAQAEST
+331 ADVAQAERT
-340 KTFSIVKVAFE
+340 RTFSIVRVALE
-351 PAAADGRR
+351 RRPADR
-359 STTIANRAGIG
+359 
-370 LNAH
+370 